1 MRQLKLFGAA
11 IVFFIVAILSPLG
24 SARAQTPD
32 PTTVAWDVNISG
44 AVRGL
49 GILQFYADGNLG
61 GIVLVR
67 PTRNVK
73 PANTPDPVLFG
84 FTPIVGEWA
93 FDGNRIVGFFIG
105 GSEESPL
112 NMSFQ
117 GSVKTGLSISLTAK
131 GNDGTWKLK
140 GIAAESTAAAFDGTA
155 WTAKLIENNTDKF
168 TEFFGLSALDMCL
181 DEILPA
187 NPLDCVDVL
196 SGYFYALEGSGPG
209 YLTEG
214 YVLVS
219 PTGRIGLDLIE
230 DSGDGRAV
238 TGTYKNGKTSV
249 MLGAN
254 DDNENVSMSAAS
266 PELLP

>member
-1 MRQLKLFGAA
+1 MRHLKLFFAA
-11 IVFFIVAILSPLG
+11 VVFFIVAVLSSLD
-24 SARAQTPD
+24 SARAQAQD
-32 PTTVAWDVNISG
+32 PTTVPWDVNISG

-67 PTRNVK
+67 PTRNMK
-73 PANTPDPVLFG
+73 PANIPNPVLFG
-84 FTPIVGEWA
+84 FTSVIGEWG
-93 FDGNRIVGFFIG
+93 FDGKQIVGFFMG

-117 GSVKTGLSISLTAK
+117 GSVKTGLSMSLTAK

-140 GIAAESTAAAFDGTA
+140 GIAAGSTAATFDGTA
-155 WTAKLIENNTDKF
+155 WTAKFIKNNTEKF
-168 TEFFGLSALDMCL
+168 TEFFGLSALDICL
-181 DEILPA
+181 DEIPPVNPA
-187 NPLDCVDVL
+187 DCQDVL
-196 SGYFYALEGSGPG
+196 SGYLYALEGSGPG

-214 YVLVS
+214 YVLIS
-219 PTGRIGLDLIE
+219 PTGRIGLELIE
-230 DSGDGRAV
+230 DSGGGRAV

-254 DDNENVSMSAAS
+254 DDDENVSMSAVS